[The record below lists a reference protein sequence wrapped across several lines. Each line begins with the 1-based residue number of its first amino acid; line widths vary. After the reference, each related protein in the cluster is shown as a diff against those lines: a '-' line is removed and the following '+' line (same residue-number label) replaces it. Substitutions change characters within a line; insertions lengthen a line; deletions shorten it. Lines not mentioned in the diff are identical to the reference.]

1 MKRAARWHRL
11 GFPARALTVR
21 AGSKPDALREA
32 AAALESLIAD
42 LRSLGGAPFT
52 PDTERHPLT
61 RSAQLAATHEE
72 THDPRT
78 GADAPTGNVIA
89 TVAVIVTVRDFEL
102 LGRLGALLA
111 RHEPGWRSI
120 MRAGRS
126 TRTVSWR
133 GLRCALRRSTRPSAR
148 AGITRQL
155 SEARYWRC
163 CTSPMWVCWAA
174 KAATPARGAWPVR
187 DTSLCRRQPQALAG
201 NPQLDAPS
209 LDHRQQE
216 LIATIEARF
225 TTTGISLVEE
235 NDGTPSARP
244 HATTQT
250 SGTDVIVLGPGD
262 ARLHGMAW

>member
-1 MKRAARWHRL
+1 MTEPNTPVLSVRGEARRTVAPDSVSL
-11 GFPARALTVR
+11 PGALTVR

-61 RSAQLAATHEE
+61 WSAYSAATHEE

-111 RHEPGWRSI
+111 RHERLAINHAGWQVD
-120 MRAGRS
+120 ADN
-126 TRTVSWR
+126 
-133 GLRCALRRSTRPSAR
+133 P
-148 AGITRQL
+148 
-155 SEARYWRC
+155 
-163 CTSPMWVCWAA
+163 
-174 KAATPARGAWPVR
+174 AWPEVR
-187 DTSLCRRQPQALAG
+187 AAAIHSAIRKGRDYAAALGGSLLEVLHIADVGLLGGEGGDAGPRRMARSRYSLQAAAASSGGLE
-201 NPQLDAPS
+201 PDAPS
-209 LDHRQQE
+209 LDPVPQE

-235 NDGTPSARP
+235 
-244 HATTQT
+244 
-250 SGTDVIVLGPGD
+250 
-262 ARLHGMAW
+262 